1 MKRRIIAF
9 VVIFSFIFSSISLA
23 LDRNSYF
30 QDLRIGLENMS
41 SSSIQIT
48 LNGDYKLNDNVVLS
62 GTSYILNMNIDKINI
77 NGIDYDKVILIPQNK
92 DNTLTLKVG
101 SKSYRYLGTI
111 EFNIKSGNIIP
122 INIVNIE
129 EYLKGVVPYEM
140 SNSYPIEALKA
151 QAVAA
156 RNYAL
161 ANKGKHKDRGYDL
174 CDTTDCQVYRGYN
187 AIYSNAGKAVED
199 TKGIVLL
206 YNEELVNAYYASSN
220 GGYTENSGNIWS
232 KSEPYL
238 KTKIDEFDNENW
250 PYGDMT
256 FKSSDIDLKLKSKG
270 YLKSDCSFL
279 RIDLNSIKKYD
290 SGRVASIDVIYK
302 DINGME
308 QKLTF
313 TKDRAR
319 TFLSLPSSM
328 YDVIYNESTDT
339 YTFKGKGYGH
349 GVGMSQIG
357 AKNRAIAG
365 QNYDSILTFYYD
377 GTYLANLL
385 NQSKNLI
392 INKNKFIEND
402 IVFITYDGDFEDYL
416 YKYVIEK
423 DGNVVFERD
432 YSKDKTLA
440 YKCDK
445 TGNYKIHLYIRYNGS
460 QNTYDEEKSADFIV
474 ETGTVN
480 NSQSN
485 SNSNGIEGSI
495 PLDNNELTQNNKN
508 TSKTTN
514 KDTTKPADTNS
525 KQVSNSSKENT
536 ISILNISRSLTK
548 GMKGN
553 DVKSLQEYLR
563 ILGYKVDVNG
573 IFDSKTYTAVVDF
586 QKKNKITSSGIV
598 GIKTVTALNKA
609 VTSKT
614 VAVVIPSRGE
624 SEKLPIVSLNIS
636 GILKKGNSGEQ
647 VKRLQEALKYLY
659 YNVDINGNF
668 DSKTEAAVKQF
679 QKSNKLT
686 SDGIVGSSTIKLLE
700 QKIRLR

>member
-23 LDRNSYF
+23 LDKNSYF

-41 SSSIQIT
+41 STSIQIT
-48 LNGDYKLNDNVVLS
+48 LNGDYKFNDNIVLS
-62 GTSYILNMNIDKINI
+62 GTSHILNINIDKINMD
-77 NGIDYDKVILIPQNK
+77 GIDYDGVVLIPQNK

-101 SKSYRYLGTI
+101 TKAYSYLGTI
-111 EFNIKSGNIIP
+111 EFTIKSGNIIP
-122 INIVNIE
+122 INTVNIE
-129 EYLKGVVPYEM
+129 DYLKGVVPYEM

-156 RNYAL
+156 RNYAM
-161 ANKGKHKDRGYDL
+161 ANKGKHKDKGYDL

-187 AIYSNAGKAVED
+187 ASYNNSGKAVED
-199 TKGIVLL
+199 TRGIVLL
-206 YNEELVNAYYASSN
+206 YNEELVDGYYASSN
-220 GGYTENSGNIWS
+220 GGYTEDSGNIWS

-290 SGRVASIDVIYK
+290 SGRIASIDAIYK
-302 DINGME
+302 DINGIE
-308 QKLTF
+308 QRLTF

-328 YDVIYNESTDT
+328 YDVTYDESTDT

-377 GTYLANLL
+377 GTYLINLL

-392 INKNKFIEND
+392 VNKNKFIENE
-402 IVFITYDGDFEDYL
+402 IAFITYDGDFEGYL

-423 DGNVVFERD
+423 DGNVVFVRD
-432 YSKDKTLA
+432 YSKDKTLT

-460 QNTYDEEKSADFIV
+460 QNTYDEEKSTDFTV

-480 NSQSN
+480 NSQSS
-485 SNSNGIEGSI
+485 SNQNGMEGTI
-495 PLDNNELTQNNKN
+495 PSDNNESTQNN
-508 TSKTTN
+508 TDSSKTTTG
-514 KDTTKPADTNS
+514 DTTKPSDTNS
-525 KQVSNSSKENT
+525 KQDSNSSKGNR

-553 DVKSLQEYLR
+553 DVKALQEYLR

-573 IFDSKTYTAVVDF
+573 TFDNKTYTAVVDF

-598 GIKTVTALNKA
+598 GVKTVTALNKA
-609 VTSKT
+609 VTSRS

-636 GILKKGNSGEQ
+636 GILKKGSSGEQ
-647 VKRLQEALKYLY
+647 VKKLQEALKYLS
-659 YNVDINGNF
+659 YNVDINGKF
-668 DSKTEAAVKQF
+668 DSKTEAAIKQF
-679 QKSNKLT
+679 QKSNKLI
-686 SDGIVGSSTIKLLE
+686 SDGIVGSNTIKLLE
-700 QKIRLR
+700 QKLRLR